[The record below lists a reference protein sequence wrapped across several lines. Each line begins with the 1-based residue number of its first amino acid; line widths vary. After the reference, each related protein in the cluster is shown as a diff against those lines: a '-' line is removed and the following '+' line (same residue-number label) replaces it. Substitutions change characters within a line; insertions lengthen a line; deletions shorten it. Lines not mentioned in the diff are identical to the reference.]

1 MGEERLAKERELARH
16 DERQRLRRRLQEQA
30 IELAAHNRWSE
41 ALEINQKILT
51 LGEDADTFNRMGKAY
66 MELGRYSEAHDTYQQ
81 TLRLNPTNTIARKNL
96 ARLDA
101 LLARGVESAPQ
112 TRSARQQ
119 VDLRLFITETG
130 RTALTS
136 LVDVPRSSAVEALV
150 TGEKM
155 EFRVEGRN
163 VIVVDADGNSIGRL
177 PPKLGQRLAEL
188 LNGGN
193 RYIAAIAQSDP
204 RQIRLL
210 IRETYQ
216 APNQRGRISFPGK
229 LSGTEGV
236 SGYIPSLPYEYE
248 TDDLLEEEE
257 VIDEP
262 EVENE
267 YIGGEEEEEEIRL
280 DSIEKDIGDEEDTVE
295 E

>member
-1 MGEERLAKERELARH
+1 MARH
-16 DERQRLRRRLQEQA
+16 DEKQRLRRRLQEQA
-30 IELAAHNRWSE
+30 IEFAAHNRWSE

-51 LGEDADTFNRMGKAY
+51 LGEDADTFNRLAKAY
-66 MELGRYSEAHDTYQQ
+66 MELGRYSDAHDNYHQ

-101 LLARGVESAPQ
+101 LLARGIESSPQ
-112 TRSARQQ
+112 ARTARQQ

-130 RTALTS
+130 RTALTT
-136 LVDVPRSSAVEALV
+136 LVDVPRSAAVDALV

-163 VIVVDADGNSIGRL
+163 VLVIDADGNIIGRL

-188 LNGGN
+188 ISGGN

-204 RQIRLL
+204 RQLRLL

-216 APNQRGRISFPGK
+216 ALDQRGRISFPGK
-229 LSGTEGV
+229 LSGSEGV

-248 TDDLLEEEE
+248 TDDLLDEEE

-262 EVENE
+262 EVGNE
-267 YIGGEEEEEEIRL
+267 YISGEEEEEEIRL
-280 DSIEKDIGDEEDTVE
+280 DSIEKDISDDDDANEE
-295 E
+295 